1 MQFTKS
7 VSERMFVLNNN
18 SFFTKNTSA
27 RIGVCL
33 LLFIPLVLAIIFAS
47 HVDPNEVSGEA
58 VKSLTVTYNGTTT
71 TYNDEEIF
79 GSYSALSNG
88 AVEITGEFRDLDA
101 ETPYEITFTEADGS
115 VVSYKLYMLEDASD
129 CIFTTS
135 SGKYYMMAPET
146 ASALLERPEFS
157 GVNHASLLPVATY
170 TYSSNPVTLT
180 PSTYTW
186 TYKNLQGATE
196 NISSDKPAEN
206 PVIKYNSTNP
216 GMLSFDKQPDE
227 VKVVLSANGQKVFD
241 DVFENL
247 SMALSYTSDTKLS
260 MTITAQWY
268 EIDGAD
274 YHGTLTYNLDFLY
287 DIAPTYTVVDNRALP
302 KGDFTVLRITDF
314 NDGETLSVSTDL
326 GIPETASVFGK
337 ATDPVKYAFIPLP
350 FGAENGKHSIT
361 YTTSDGHSTTVE
373 VSLKDAQNVPGSQI
387 VIVTDQNLQ
396 SAFTSDGLAEWENKV
411 KEITSVSDNDRYWTD
426 KFVYPTGSSKTVS
439 GGASYGM
446 LRDVKSLYTTTYTS
460 HSMALAA
467 TAGQDIKA
475 ANNGKVVFAENLTFT
490 GLTVIID
497 HGSGVFS
504 FYENL
509 SEISVTVGQ
518 TVEKDSVIAK
528 AGATG
533 FACNESGTNLSMT
546 GFAINIG
553 GVFIDPTSPCR
564 YGIKLGE
571 DF

>member
-1 MQFTKS
+1 
-7 VSERMFVLNNN
+7 MFVLNNN

-33 LLFIPLVLAIIFAS
+33 LLFIPLILALVFAS
-47 HVDPNEVSGEA
+47 RINPNEVSGEA
-58 VKSLTVTYNGTTT
+58 VKSLTVTYSGTTA
-71 TYNDEEIF
+71 TYNDEETF
-79 GSYSALSNG
+79 AVYSSLSNG
-88 AVEITGEFRDLDA
+88 AVEITGEFRDLGA

-135 SGKYYMMAPET
+135 DGKYYMMAPET
-146 ASALLERPEFS
+146 ASVLLERPEFS
-157 GVNHASLLPVATY
+157 GVNFDSLLPVATY
-170 TYSSNPVTLT
+170 TYSSNPITLS
-180 PSTYTW
+180 PSNYTW

-196 NISSDKPAEN
+196 NISSDKPVEN
-206 PVIKYNSTNP
+206 PVVKYNSANP
-216 GMLSFDKQPDE
+216 GTLSFDKQPDE
-227 VKVVLSANGQKVFD
+227 VKVTLFANGQTVFD

-247 SMALSYTSDTKLS
+247 SMALSYPSDTKLS
-260 MTITAQWY
+260 MTIVAKWY

-274 YHGTLTYNLDFLY
+274 YHGTLTYNLNFLY
-287 DIAPTYTVVDNRALP
+287 DIAPTYTVADDRSLP

-314 NDGETLSVSTDL
+314 NDGETLSVSSEL
-326 GIPETASVFGK
+326 GIPETANVYGK
-337 ATDPVKYAFIPLP
+337 PTDPVKYAFIPLP
-350 FGAENGKHSIT
+350 YTAANGKYSIT
-361 YTTSDGHSTTVE
+361 YTTSDGHSANAE
-373 VSLKDAQNVPGSQI
+373 VSIKDPKTTPSSQI
-387 VIVTDQNLQ
+387 VIVSDQNLQ
-396 SAFTSDGLAEWENKV
+396 STFTSDAIAEWESKV
-411 KEITSVSDNDRYWTD
+411 KEITAVSDNDRYWLD
-426 KFVYPTGSSKTVS
+426 KFVYPTGSSKTVAN
-439 GGASYGM
+439 GANYGTV
-446 LRDVKSLYTTTYTS
+446 RDVKSLYTHTYTS

-467 TAGQDIKA
+467 SQGQSIKA
-475 ANNGKVVFAENLTFT
+475 ANNGKVVFADNLIFT

-518 TVEKDSVIAK
+518 TVEKDTEIAK
-528 AGATG
+528 AGSTG

-564 YGIKLGE
+564 YGIKLGD